1 MLRTED
7 IPVQIVVVG
16 AGAMGLSA
24 GRVLAGRG
32 HQVQV
37 VEAHQISHGLAS
49 SSGASRLWR
58 LAHVEPEMVRQAQ
71 HSIELWRHLERRT
84 SSELLLTRGLLVRG
98 AQAGVA
104 ATAVQSQGAHMD
116 VLGWAALASLFPELA
131 RDERRPV
138 FWQPDAGVL
147 LAAKSLAVQTEQLYD
162 AGGKLCPGER
172 VRSIDEGES
181 GVRVQTDAGV
191 RMADVVVVT
200 AGPWSGSLLQK
211 LGLNVK
217 LEPVLEQV
225 CYFGGGTGGA
235 GGGWATRP
243 CFYDWGDEIDP
254 LRKYCM
260 PTPGVGYKI
269 GIDHQLRDFH
279 PADMDRRP
287 SGARTRET
295 EAVVAKDF
303 PGFDPISLRAE
314 VCTYTNSPDDHF
326 ILDRL
331 GSVVIGCG
339 DSGQAFKFSPLI
351 GEYLA
356 DLAEGRAHP
365 APGLFGLARLHEHIT
380 GSLDPAS

>member
-7 IPVQIVVVG
+7 ILVKIVVVG

-32 HQVQV
+32 HQVQI
-37 VEAHQISHGLAS
+37 VEAHHISHPLAS

-71 HSIELWRHLERRT
+71 HTIELWRHLERRT

-98 AQAGVA
+98 TDAGVA
-104 ATAVQSQGAHMD
+104 ATAVESQGARMD
-116 VLGWAALASLFPELA
+116 LLGWVELASLFPELA

-162 AGGKLCPGER
+162 AGGQLCLGER
-172 VRSIDEGES
+172 VQSIDEGVF
-181 GVRVQTDAGV
+181 GVRVRTDAGV
-191 RMADVVVVT
+191 RMADVVVLT
-200 AGPWSGSLLQK
+200 AGPWSGSLLHE
-211 LGLNVK
+211 LGLDVQ

-225 CYFGGGTGGA
+225 CYFGGGEGGTD
-235 GGGWATRP
+235 GGWETRP

-254 LRKYCM
+254 MRKYCM

-269 GIDHQLRDFH
+269 GIDHQLRNFD
-279 PADMDRRP
+279 PADLDRRP
-287 SGARTRET
+287 SDERTRET
-295 EAVVAKDF
+295 EAVAAKDF
-303 PGFDPISLRAE
+303 PGFEPVSLRAD
-314 VCTYTNSPDDHF
+314 VCIYTNSPDDRF
-326 ILDRL
+326 ILDRV
-331 GSVVIGCG
+331 GGVVIGCG

-356 DLAEGRAHP
+356 DLAEGRKHP
-365 APGLFGLARLHEHIT
+365 APELFGLARLQADIA
-380 GSLDPAS
+380 GSLDPVS